1 MKLKQEQEQVLYVHE
16 ELNVLCSGYNGYID
30 KVIFWVQAVSLYRF
44 QFLANLGCRAFYSFS
59 S

>member
-44 QFLANLGCRAFYSFS
+44 QFLANLGCRAF
-59 S
+59 